1 VGTCGLGAG
10 VLGSDDQGRF
20 EILMDM
26 ILPWMIT
33 IGVNLIYVLVWAD
46 LWITTREV
54 EFTYQ

>member
-1 VGTCGLGAG
+1 
-10 VLGSDDQGRF
+10 
-20 EILMDM
+20 MDM